1 MSLWVAGATVGAA
14 VVGGIGRGMSAMGNE
29 GDVSLGKSAAWDLQ
43 QQQLNLL
50 GDTRTLAK
58 TTATGQRDLGYAGA
72 ELGYDVSQS
81 EFRAG
86 QRNIGMGTNMAL
98 RGAQAFGDQGSSRSN
113 MAFSGTVQ
121 QQVGQQQSDLWS
133 KYKSDTTKLYEGKEF
148 AGREKE
154 LSIKGADIGFE
165 SATGSADLAYRRG
178 KMSASDQ
185 YQRTITELESTPTTF
200 WEGVFG

>member
-1 MSLWVAGATVGAA
+1 MSYIAIAGGAISIGSALYGGYQATQNA
-14 VVGGIGRGMSAMGNE
+14 E
-29 GDVSLGKSAAWDLQ
+29 DVSLGKSAAWDLQ

-98 RGAQAFGDQGSSRSN
+98 RRAQAFGDQGSSRSN

-133 KYKSDTTKLYEGKEF
+133 KYKSDTAKLYEGKEF

-185 YQRTITELESTPTTF
+185 YERTITELESTPTTF
-200 WEGVFG
+200 WEGIFG